1 MNNLNDS
8 FKTKMSESD
17 FRRFK
22 KWLKGHIAFGP
33 TTVIFIK
40 KDGTEREMLCTTNPD
55 LVPHVEQAVEE
66 NKKERKFNEEVCAVY
81 DVNAKGWRSFRWDS
95 VKTVRFDLG
104 S

>member
-1 MNNLNDS
+1 MQNLNNS
-8 FKTKMSESD
+8 FKNVMSDRD

-33 TTVIFIK
+33 TTVVFIK

-55 LVPHVEQAVEE
+55 IVPFVAVTED
-66 NKKERKFNEEVCAVY
+66 KPERKISDEVCAVY

-95 VKTVRFDLG
+95 VKSVKFNFG
-104 S
+104 K